1 MFIQK
6 ALLALVGAAAAVHAF
21 PGRANQELP
30 RRGAKEGGIERFEIV
45 KASMSPGDMLARSG
59 APFYSGNDKSQKI
72 TPETIAFFKEA
83 GIQHVISLNSDAN
96 AAHMKESLSA
106 AGIAYTPRPVEDF
119 EVPTPE
125 DFQKGWEAFVAHR
138 NGTLVWCGF
147 GWGRTGTMVSAL
159 QIQAQHERGEALAF
173 TNSDYTKNHVETD
186 EQKAALNELQERLKK
201 SAAPSTVAPAPAAV
215 TGQPSPKEMED
226 ALCAPADKPNKYG
239 LTEADCRI
247 QVAQCGFEVSKLGPL
262 SNFDPIV
269 ACMDKKFLKAASA
282 RAIFV

>member
-1 MFIQK
+1 
-6 ALLALVGAAAAVHAF
+6 
-21 PGRANQELP
+21 
-30 RRGAKEGGIERFEIV
+30 
-45 KASMSPGDMLARSG
+45 
-59 APFYSGNDKSQKI
+59 
-72 TPETIAFFKEA
+72 
-83 GIQHVISLNSDAN
+83 
-96 AAHMKESLSA
+96 MKESLSA

-173 TNSDYTKNHVETD
+173 TNSDYSKNHVETA
-186 EQKAALNELQERLKK
+186 EQMAALNELQERLKK

-282 RAIFV
+282 RAIFL